1 MEPGSKYVGVYLG
14 TNLDGFPQWVLF
26 PASPMDSASENVA
39 VFQQGGVYDDAGNKS
54 VSHRTL
60 DGTIVFLPENS
71 NLTWVAPVEADD
83 TDECVF
89 GYYDGPGD
97 RYFYLGPMDYSATH
111 DPCYEYGWMG
121 AKLYKRERTFSIET
135 SGSANSGQ
143 GEWKYSITRKYNSTN
158 VAEYTRTKSGTIEVW
173 KSGSSWYS
181 SYHVIETTVYKY
193 RDDTPDKVWSQE
205 FNSRRQNTCQVSMIG
220 IRRAGKPFSYLYFPT
235 ALEYDVQDAMFLAL
249 RDDAAWSNLVQSA
262 ISSAHA
268 WDNNMLALIKDIIHL
283 RADVESM
290 CSTAKELAANT
301 RVLVQTGEGLRSTT
315 QSLASTYLGNKYGYG
330 LTVSDC
336 WTVGEAVRDIR
347 KRAKSLKY
355 GVQKLRSR
363 YQSTINTNMGSYR
376 ASYAYMA
383 RVEKCDSAIMNL
395 IRSAMSWDFYPTT
408 ANMWDFVPYSF
419 VVDWLV
425 DVGGLLETIDTSLER
440 AYLPVRSITKSV
452 KMTSLLTEPK
462 RFWGKGATGVVSISY
477 YRRFPSFEWDP
488 LLPILQPGSGLNGHF
503 LESAALII
511 QRILGAK
518 R

>member
-1 MEPGSKYVGVYLG
+1 MGVYLG
-14 TNLDGFPQWVLF
+14 TNIDGFPQWVLF
-26 PASPMDSASENVA
+26 PTSLEETASGNVA

-54 VSHRTL
+54 VSHRAL
-60 DGTIVFLPENS
+60 DGTITFLPENS
-71 NLTWVAPVEADD
+71 NLTWVPPVEADS
-83 TDECVF
+83 TDGVRDCC
-89 GYYDGPGD
+89 YIDGPSA
-97 RYFYLGPMDYSATH
+97 RCFYLGAMDYSATRN
-111 DPCYEYGWMG
+111 DCYESGWGG
-121 AKLYKRERTFSIET
+121 ATLYDRERTLSVT
-135 SGSANSGQ
+135 SSGTADSGR
-143 GEWKYSITRKYNSTN
+143 GEWKYSVTRKYHSTN
-158 VAEYTRTKSGTIEVW
+158 LAVYTRTKSGTFEVW
-173 KSGSSWYS
+173 ESGGYWYS
-181 SYHVIETTVYKY
+181 NYHVTETTVYKY
-193 RDDTPDKVWSQE
+193 RDGTPDKVWSQE
-205 FNSRRQNTCQVSMIG
+205 FSNSYRQNTVSVGMIG
-220 IRRAGKPFSYLYFPT
+220 IRRADKAFSYLYFPT
-235 ALEYDVQDAMFLAL
+235 ALDYDVQDAMFLAL

-283 RADVESM
+283 RVDVESM
-290 CSTAKELAANT
+290 CSTAKDLARNT

-363 YQSTINTNMGSYR
+363 YQSTITTNLGDYQ

-383 RVEKCDSAIMNL
+383 RVEKCDSTIMNL
-395 IRSAMSWDFYPTT
+395 IRTSMSWDFYPTT

-425 DVGGLLETIDTSLER
+425 DVGGLLETIDTSLEK

-452 KMTSLLTEPK
+452 KMTSLQTEPN
-462 RFWGKGATGVVSISY
+462 RFWGRGATGVVSISY